1 MSVGSAPQIP
11 GYLVHSG
18 FRRWSV
24 AEYHRLIDTGFLGE
38 DDPVHLLEG
47 NMVLRTPPN
56 PPHSNSVT
64 RSIRTLVRILP
75 DAWQLRSE
83 QPITLPDSEPQ
94 PDITLALGDH
104 TTFRNRHPGPSD
116 IGLLVEVAD
125 TSLIVD
131 RVDMGRIYARAG
143 LPVYWIINIVDR
155 QVEVY
160 TDPRPNA
167 PVPAYATRTDYR
179 PGDVVPLILD
189 GQQIARLLVDEL
201 LG

>member
-1 MSVGSAPQIP
+1 MSIGSAPQIP
-11 GYLVHSG
+11 NYLIYSG

-47 NMVLRTPPN
+47 NMVLRMPPN
-56 PPHSNSVT
+56 PPYSNTVT
-64 RSIRTLVRILP
+64 RSFRTLVKVLP

-94 PDITLALGDH
+94 PDIALARGDY

-116 IGLLVEVAD
+116 IGLIVEVAD

-143 LPVYWIINIVDR
+143 LLVYWIINVVDR

-160 TDPRPNA
+160 TDPRPSD
-167 PVPAYATRTDYR
+167 PEPAYATRTDYG
-179 PGDVVPLILD
+179 PGSAVPLMLD
-189 GQQIARLLVDEL
+189 GQFVAPIAVDEL